1 MLAKVILLELQ
12 KQVDKNYPMSV
23 FYQKKHRFFFSLL
36 KTAYQKKQ
44 KFFVYSANNSKLNLI
59 LKKLQEKS
67 LIQGFYSL
75 NPYETQIHLRYDMKS
90 LPAIND
96 IFLFSKCRYISV
108 KTLKA
113 FTNDYALSFSLL
125 NTRFGILDMDE
136 CKKKN
141 CGGELF
147 VTIK

>member
-1 MLAKVILLELQ
+1 
-12 KQVDKNYPMSV
+12 MSN
-23 FYQKKHRFFFSLL
+23 FYNKKHNFFFLLL

-44 KFFVYSANNSKLNLI
+44 KFFNYSSNNPKLLVI

-67 LIQGFYSL
+67 LIQGFYQVNFTEL
-75 NPYETQIHLRYDMKS
+75 QIFLRYDMKS
-90 LPAIND
+90 LPAISS
-96 IFLFSKCRYISV
+96 IFLFPKCRYISI

-113 FTNDYALSFSLL
+113 FTNDYSLAFSLL
-125 NTRFGILDMDE
+125 NTRFGILDVEE

-141 CGGELF
+141 CGGELI

>member
-1 MLAKVILLELQ
+1 
-12 KQVDKNYPMSV
+12 MSGL
-23 FYQKKHRFFFSLL
+23 YNKKHKFFFLIL

-44 KFFVYSANNSKLNLI
+44 KFFNYSSNNPKLLLI

-67 LIQGFYSL
+67 FIQGFCQVNFS
-75 NPYETQIHLRYDMKS
+75 EIQIFLRYDMKS
-90 LPAIND
+90 LPAINS
-96 IFLFSKCRYISV
+96 IFLFPKCKYISI
-108 KTLKA
+108 KTLQA

-141 CGGELF
+141 CGGELI

>member
-1 MLAKVILLELQ
+1 
-12 KQVDKNYPMSV
+12 MSGL
-23 FYQKKHRFFFSLL
+23 YNKKHKFFFIIL

-44 KFFVYSANNSKLNLI
+44 RFFNYSSNNPKLLLI

-67 LIQGFYSL
+67 FIQGFCQVNFS
-75 NPYETQIHLRYDMKS
+75 EIQIFLRYDMKS
-90 LPAIND
+90 LPAINS
-96 IFLFSKCRYISV
+96 IFLFPKCKYISI
-108 KTLKA
+108 KTLQA

-141 CGGELF
+141 CGGELI

>member
-1 MLAKVILLELQ
+1 
-12 KQVDKNYPMSV
+12 MSN
-23 FYQKKHRFFFSLL
+23 FYNKKHKFFFLSL

-44 KFFVYSANNSKLNLI
+44 KFFTYSTKSSKIVWI

-67 LIQGFYSL
+67 LIQGFCQTNLSEL
-75 NPYETQIHLRYDMKS
+75 QISLRYDFKS
-90 LPAIND
+90 LPAIHQ
-96 IFLFSKCRYISV
+96 IFFFPKCKYISV

-141 CGGELF
+141 CGGELI

>member
-1 MLAKVILLELQ
+1 
-12 KQVDKNYPMSV
+12 MSK
-23 FYQKKHRFFFSLL
+23 FYNKKHQFFFLAL

-44 KFFVYSANNSKLNLI
+44 KFFTYASKSSKIVLI

-67 LIQGFYSL
+67 LIQGFCRMNLS
-75 NPYETQIHLRYDMKS
+75 EIQIFLRYDLKS
-90 LPAIND
+90 LPVVNH
-96 IFLFSKCRYISV
+96 IFFFPKCKYISL
-108 KTLKA
+108 KTIKA

-125 NTRFGILDMDE
+125 NTRFGILDLDE

-141 CGGELF
+141 CGGELI

>member
-1 MLAKVILLELQ
+1 MLAKVISQEFQ
-12 KQVDKNYPMSV
+12 RQVDKNYFMPT

-44 KFFVYSANNSKLNLI
+44 KFFIYSANNSKLILI

-67 LIQGFYSL
+67 LIQGFYKIS
-75 NPYETQIHLRYDMKS
+75 PSETQIHLRYDMKS

-96 IFLFSKCRYISV
+96 IFLFSKCKYISI

-125 NTRFGILDMDE
+125 NTRFGILDMEE
-136 CKKKN
+136 CKEKN

>member
-1 MLAKVILLELQ
+1 
-12 KQVDKNYPMSV
+12 MSN
-23 FYQKKHRFFFSLL
+23 FYNKKHQFFFLLL

-44 KFFVYSANNSKLNLI
+44 KFFNYSSNNPKILLI

-67 LIQGFYSL
+67 LIQGFC
-75 NPYETQIHLRYDMKS
+75 QISSSELQIFLRYDMKS
-90 LPAIND
+90 LPAINT
-96 IFLFSKCRYISV
+96 IFLFPKCRYISI

-113 FTNDYALSFSLL
+113 FTNDYSLAFSLL
-125 NTRFGILDMDE
+125 NTRFGILDVDE

-141 CGGELF
+141 CGGELI

>member
-1 MLAKVILLELQ
+1 
-12 KQVDKNYPMSV
+12 MSGL
-23 FYQKKHRFFFSLL
+23 YNKKHKFFFLIL

-44 KFFVYSANNSKLNLI
+44 NFFNYSSNNPKLLLI

-67 LIQGFYSL
+67 FIQGFCQVNFS
-75 NPYETQIHLRYDMKS
+75 EIQIFLRYDMKS
-90 LPAIND
+90 LPAINS
-96 IFLFSKCRYISV
+96 IFLFPKCKYISI
-108 KTLKA
+108 KTLQA

-141 CGGELF
+141 CGGELI

>member
-1 MLAKVILLELQ
+1 MSNFYN
-12 KQVDKNYPMSV
+12 KNH
-23 FYQKKHRFFFSLL
+23 KFFFSLL

-44 KFFVYSANNSKLNLI
+44 KFFIYSAKNSKNFLI

-67 LIQGFYSL
+67 LIQGFSRVNL
-75 NPYETQIHLRYDMKS
+75 SETQIFLRYDMKS
-90 LPAIND
+90 LPAVND
-96 IFLFSKCRYISV
+96 IFLFPKCKYLSI

-125 NTRFGILDMDE
+125 NTRFGILDLDE

-141 CGGELF
+141 CGGELI